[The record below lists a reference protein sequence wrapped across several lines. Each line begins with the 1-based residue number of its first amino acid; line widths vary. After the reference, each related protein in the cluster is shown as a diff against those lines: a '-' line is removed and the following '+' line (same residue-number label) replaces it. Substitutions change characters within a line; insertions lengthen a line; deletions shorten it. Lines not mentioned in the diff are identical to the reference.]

1 MWRNKSVFE
10 EDFRRPNNPTQVI
23 LKMAMEIDGYEQTHL
38 KGWTHQYD
46 TAFIGWNQSQEGWI
60 KLNCDDVIKVLIYR
74 VLRLNWTVS
83 PLTYLLV
90 SYRSLN

>member
-10 EDFRRPNNPTQVI
+10 DFLRPNNPTQVI

-38 KGWTHQYD
+38 KGRTHHYD
-46 TAFIGWNQSQEGWI
+46 TVFIGWKQSQEGWI

-74 VLRLNWTVS
+74 FLRINWTIG
-83 PLTYLLV
+83 PLTYLIV
-90 SYRSLN
+90 SFGPLTN